1 MRILIITLAIAA
13 AIAASPA
20 AQARG
25 GSHSEACGQSVITVG
40 DVITKVRSR
49 CGEPWRIVQLENVFG
64 AGVGERWEY
73 ERTTGMVQF
82 WIQGGRVV
90 RIDRI

>member
-1 MRILIITLAIAA
+1 MRALIFALALSAA
-13 AIAASPA
+13 MSACQ

-25 GSHSEACGQSVITVG
+25 GSHSESCGQSVIVVG
-40 DVITKVRSR
+40 DPITKVRR
-49 CGEPWRIVQLENVFG
+49 ACGQPWRVVQLQNALG

-73 ERTTGMVQF
+73 ERGTGMAQF

-90 RIDRI
+90 RIERI

>member
-1 MRILIITLAIAA
+1 MRTLLITLALAA
-13 AIAASPA
+13 AFAASPTRA
-20 AQARG
+20 SG

-40 DVITKVRSR
+40 DVITKVRNA
-49 CGEPWRIVQLENVFG
+49 CGEPWRIVELQNRFG